1 MSSLKDK
8 LDAKLGVKW
17 RRVIDQVMHFLWS
30 FLALI
35 PVLAMN
41 DKMLG
46 GMLSGLLLALP
57 RELIDQWPVGHWKDT
72 LLDLAFFALGGAV
85 IGNIL

>member
-1 MSSLKDK
+1 MIQNELKYFYESNKQLVDQSL
-8 LDAKLGVKW
+8 
-17 RRVIDQVMHFLWS
+17 HFTWS

-35 PVLAMN
+35 PVLLMGGF
-41 DKMLG
+41 LG
-46 GMLSGLLLALP
+46 GLLSGLLIGLP

-85 IGNIL
+85 IGSFF

>member
-1 MSSLKDK
+1 MSNLKDK

-17 RRVIDQVMHFLWS
+17 RKVIDQVMHFLWS

-72 LLDLAFFALGGAV
+72 LLDLAFFALGGAA